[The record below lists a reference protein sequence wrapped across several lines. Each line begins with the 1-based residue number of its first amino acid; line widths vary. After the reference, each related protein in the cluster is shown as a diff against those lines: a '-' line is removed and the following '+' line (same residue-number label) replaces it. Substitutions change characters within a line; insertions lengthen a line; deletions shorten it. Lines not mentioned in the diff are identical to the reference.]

1 LGQVI
6 LMLCIVILIAVLVDF
21 RRLRRS
27 GTVKEWFVYLFMFW
41 SGMILLFLYGC
52 QIAIPNIP
60 VGNIT

>member
-1 LGQVI
+1 MGQVI